1 MQKLKLEVLKLKTLY
16 ITDLDGTFLN
26 PHGEVSAK
34 SREII
39 NKMIG
44 DGLLFTVATARSRV
58 SASKIL
64 NSLNLNI
71 PVILMNGV
79 FIFDPSEEKYLSA
92 NEISEEKAEE
102 VIKIFEKHR
111 ETPFMFSFL
120 NGNIDLE
127 YTALSNDA
135 QQNFYEERKNKYKNF
150 QKVSALSPDGKNV
163 VYFANLVSY
172 EKGKPLFDE
181 ISNLSGVSAVFYED
195 TYYDCWY
202 LEVFSD
208 KSSKPGGMEFVK
220 KYTGAER
227 TVAFGDNLNDI
238 AMMKTADYCCAVSNG
253 RKEVRDI
260 ADKTIGKNS
269 EDAVA
274 KEIFNMFYEKQQD

>member
-1 MQKLKLEVLKLKTLY
+1 MKTLY

-26 PHGEVSAK
+26 PRGEVSAK
-34 SREII
+34 SKEII
-39 NKMIG
+39 NEMIG
-44 DGLLFTVATARSRV
+44 NGLLFTVATARSRV

-64 NSLNLNI
+64 KSLNLNI
-71 PVILMNGV
+71 PVVLMNGV
-79 FIFDPSEEKYLSA
+79 FIFDPSKEKYLLA
-92 NEISEEKAEE
+92 HPIEKENAEE
-102 VIKIFEKHR
+102 VIKVFEKHR
-111 ETPFMFSFL
+111 ETPFMFSFS
-120 NGNIDLE
+120 NENIDLE
-127 YTALSNDA
+127 YIELSNSA

-150 QKVSALSPDGKNV
+150 QKVTALSAEEKNI

-181 ISNLSGVSAVFYED
+181 ISKLSGVSAVFYED

-202 LEVFSD
+202 LEVFSE

-220 KYTGAER
+220 KYTGAEK

-238 AMMKTADYCCAVSNG
+238 AMMKAADYCCAVSNG
-253 RKEVRDI
+253 RKEVRNI
-260 ADKTIGKNS
+260 ADRTIGKNS

-274 KEIFNMFYEKQQD
+274 KEIFKMFYGKQYN

>member
-1 MQKLKLEVLKLKTLY
+1 MKTLY

-26 PHGEVSAK
+26 PRGEVSAK
-34 SREII
+34 SKEII
-39 NKMIG
+39 NEMIG
-44 DGLLFTVATARSRV
+44 NGLLFTVATARSRV

-64 NSLNLNI
+64 KSLNLNI
-71 PVILMNGV
+71 PVVLMNGV
-79 FIFDPSEEKYLSA
+79 FIFDPSKEKYLLA
-92 NEISEEKAEE
+92 NPIDKEKAEE
-102 VIKIFEKHR
+102 VIKVFEKHK
-111 ETPFMFSFL
+111 ETPFMFSFS
-120 NGNIDLE
+120 NENIDLE
-127 YTALSNDA
+127 YIKLSNSA

-150 QKVSALSPDGKNV
+150 QKVTALSAEGKNI
-163 VYFANLVSY
+163 VYFSNLVSY
-172 EKGKPLFDE
+172 ENGKPLFDE

-202 LEVFSD
+202 LEVFSE

-238 AMMKTADYCCAVSNG
+238 AMMKAADYCCAVSNG
-253 RKEVRDI
+253 RKEVRDM
-260 ADKTIGKNS
+260 ADRTIGKNS

-274 KEIFNMFYEKQQD
+274 KEIFKMFYGKQYD

>member
-1 MQKLKLEVLKLKTLY
+1 MKTLY

-26 PHGEVSAK
+26 SEGEVSEK

-39 NKMIG
+39 NKMID

-58 SASKIL
+58 SASRIL
-64 NSLNLNI
+64 DSLNLNI
-71 PVILMNGV
+71 PVVLMNGV
-79 FIFDPSEEKYLSA
+79 FIFDPAQEKYLSA
-92 NEISEEKAEE
+92 NAIREEKAEE
-102 VIKIFEKHR
+102 VIKVFEKHR
-111 ETPFMFSFL
+111 ETPFMFSFA

-127 YTALSNDA
+127 YTALSNSA
-135 QQNFYEERKNKYKNF
+135 QQNFYEERKTKYKNF
-150 QKVSALSPDGKNV
+150 QKVSALSAQGKNV

-172 EKGKPLFDE
+172 EKGQPIFDE
-181 ISNLSGVSAVFYED
+181 ISNMDGVSAVFYED

-202 LEVFSD
+202 LEVFSE

-238 AMMKTADYCCAVSNG
+238 AMMKAADYCCAVSNG

-260 ADKTIGKNS
+260 ADKTIGKNT

-274 KEIFNMFYEKQQD
+274 KEIFEMFYGKRDD

>member
-1 MQKLKLEVLKLKTLY
+1 MKTLY

-34 SREII
+34 SRELI
-39 NKMIG
+39 NKMI
-44 DGLLFTVATARSRV
+44 DDELLFTVATARSRV

-64 NSLNLNI
+64 DSLNLNI

-92 NEISEEKAEE
+92 NAISEEKAEE

-111 ETPFMFSFL
+111 ETPFMFSFS

-135 QQNFYEERKNKYKNF
+135 QKNFYEERKNKYKKF
-150 QKVSALSPDGKNV
+150 QKVSALSAKGKNI

-238 AMMKTADYCCAVSNG
+238 AMMKAADYCCAVSNG

-274 KEIFNMFYEKQQD
+274 KEIFNMFYGKQQD

>member
-1 MQKLKLEVLKLKTLY
+1 MKTLY

-26 PHGEVSAK
+26 PRGEVSAK
-34 SREII
+34 SKEII
-39 NKMIG
+39 NEMIG
-44 DGLLFTVATARSRV
+44 NGLLFTVATARSRV

-64 NSLNLNI
+64 KSLNLNI
-71 PVILMNGV
+71 PVVLMNGV
-79 FIFDPSEEKYLSA
+79 FIFDPSKEKYLLS
-92 NEISEEKAEE
+92 NPIGKENAEE
-102 VIKIFEKHR
+102 VIKVFEKHR
-111 ETPFMFSFL
+111 ETPFMFSFS
-120 NGNIDLE
+120 NENIDLE
-127 YTALSNDA
+127 YIELSNSA

-150 QKVSALSPDGKNV
+150 QKVTALSAEEKNI

-202 LEVFSD
+202 LEVFSE

-220 KYTGAER
+220 KYTGAEK

-238 AMMKTADYCCAVSNG
+238 AMMKAADYCCAVSNG
-253 RKEVRDI
+253 RKEVRNI
-260 ADKTIGKNS
+260 ADRTIGKNS

-274 KEIFNMFYEKQQD
+274 KEIFKMFYGKQYN

>member
-1 MQKLKLEVLKLKTLY
+1 MKTLY

-26 PHGEVSAK
+26 SEGEVSEK
-34 SREII
+34 SREIV
-39 NKMIG
+39 NKMID

-58 SASKIL
+58 SASRIL
-64 NSLNLNI
+64 DSLNLNI
-71 PVILMNGV
+71 PVVLMNGV
-79 FIFDPSEEKYLSA
+79 FIFDPVKEKYLSA
-92 NEISEEKAEE
+92 NEIREEKAEE
-102 VIKIFEKHR
+102 VIKVFEKHR
-111 ETPFMFSFL
+111 ETPFMFSFS

-127 YTALSNDA
+127 YTALSNSA
-135 QQNFYEERKNKYKNF
+135 QQNFYEERKTKYKNF
-150 QKVSALSPDGKNV
+150 QKVSSLSAKEKNI

-172 EKGKPLFDE
+172 EKGQPIFDE
-181 ISNLSGVSAVFYED
+181 ISHMDGVSAVFYED

-202 LEVFSD
+202 LEVFSE

-238 AMMKTADYCCAVSNG
+238 AMMKAADYCCAVSNG

-260 ADKTIGKNS
+260 ADKTIGKNT

-274 KEIFNMFYEKQQD
+274 KEIFKMFYGKQDN

>member
-1 MQKLKLEVLKLKTLY
+1 MKTLY

-26 PHGEVSAK
+26 PRGEVSAK
-34 SREII
+34 SKEII
-39 NKMIG
+39 NEMIG
-44 DGLLFTVATARSRV
+44 NGLLFTVATARSRV

-64 NSLNLNI
+64 KSLNLNI
-71 PVILMNGV
+71 PVVLMNGV
-79 FIFDPSEEKYLSA
+79 FIFDPSKEKYLLA
-92 NEISEEKAEE
+92 NPIEKENAEE
-102 VIKIFEKHR
+102 VIKVFEKHR
-111 ETPFMFSFL
+111 ETPFMFSFS
-120 NGNIDLE
+120 NENIDLE
-127 YTALSNDA
+127 YIELSNSA

-150 QKVSALSPDGKNV
+150 QKVTALSAEEKNI

-181 ISNLSGVSAVFYED
+181 ISKLSGVSAVFYED

-202 LEVFSD
+202 LEVFSE

-220 KYTGAER
+220 KYTGAEK

-238 AMMKTADYCCAVSNG
+238 AMMKAADYCCAVSNG

-260 ADKTIGKNS
+260 ADRTIGKNS

-274 KEIFNMFYEKQQD
+274 KEIFKMFYGKQYN

>member
-1 MQKLKLEVLKLKTLY
+1 MKTLY

-26 PHGEVSAK
+26 PRGEVSAK
-34 SREII
+34 SKEII
-39 NKMIG
+39 NEMIG
-44 DGLLFTVATARSRV
+44 NGLLFTVATARSRV
-58 SASKIL
+58 SARKIL
-64 NSLNLNI
+64 KSLNLNI
-71 PVILMNGV
+71 PVVLMNGV
-79 FIFDPSEEKYLSA
+79 FIFDPSKEKYLLA
-92 NEISEEKAEE
+92 NPIDKEKAEE
-102 VIKIFEKHR
+102 VIKVFEKHK
-111 ETPFMFSFL
+111 ETPFMFSFS
-120 NGNIDLE
+120 NENIDLE
-127 YTALSNDA
+127 YIKLSNSA

-150 QKVSALSPDGKNV
+150 QKVTALSAEGKNI

-172 EKGKPLFDE
+172 ENGKPLFDE

-202 LEVFSD
+202 LEVFSN

-238 AMMKTADYCCAVSNG
+238 AMMKAADYCCAVSNG

-260 ADKTIGKNS
+260 ADRTIGKNS
-269 EDAVA
+269 KDAVA
-274 KEIFNMFYEKQQD
+274 KEIFKMFYGKQYD